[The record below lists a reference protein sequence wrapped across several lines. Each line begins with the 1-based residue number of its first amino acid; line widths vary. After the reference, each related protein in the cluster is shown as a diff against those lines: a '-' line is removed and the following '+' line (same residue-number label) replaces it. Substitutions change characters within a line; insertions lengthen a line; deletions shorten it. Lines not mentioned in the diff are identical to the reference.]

1 MNRTWTKYLPS
12 FIRTR
17 LHERTILQAAIAN
30 TGWLFLERILCM
42 GVGLFVSVWVARYLG
57 PEQFG
62 TLNYAFAFVALFTAF
77 STLGLNSIVVRD
89 IVNDP
94 DSANEI
100 LGSTF
105 VLKLIGGVV
114 ALALTTATISMIR
127 PEDNLTRWLVGIIA
141 AGMIFQAFDAIDF
154 WFQSQILSKYTVYA
168 KSPAFLLA
176 NIGKVVLILTGA
188 TLIAF
193 AWIALAEI
201 AMGAI
206 GMLIVYKTR
215 GYALL
220 KWRGRLTR
228 AIGLLKDSWP
238 LIFSAIVIMVY
249 MRIDQIM
256 LGEMVGDNA
265 VGIYS
270 AAVRLSEAWYF
281 IPIAIAASVFP
292 AIIEAKKISERLYN
306 EHFQKLYNLMT
317 WIAISIAL
325 PVTFLSG
332 YIIQFLYG
340 ERYGGAGTV
349 LAIHIWAGIFVF
361 LGVVSSKYLLTE
373 NYTRILFFRTS
384 VGAVVNIFLNLT
396 LIPRYGV
403 NGAAIATLI
412 SQFFVV
418 FSMAFIR
425 KTQQQSLMM
434 FKSFLP
440 VSIRK

>member
-1 MNRTWTKYLPS
+1 
-12 FIRTR
+12 
-17 LHERTILQAAIAN
+17 
-30 TGWLFLERILCM
+30 M

-62 TLNYAFAFVALFTAF
+62 ILNYAIAFVALFTAF
-77 STLGLNSIVVRD
+77 STLGLNSIIVRD

-100 LGSTF
+100 LGSAF
-105 VLKLIGGVV
+105 ALKLIGGVV
-114 ALALTTATISMIR
+114 ALALIIATISIIR
-127 PEDNLTRWLVGIIA
+127 PDDNLTRWLVGIIA
-141 AGMIFQAFDAIDF
+141 VGMVFQAFDAIDF

-201 AMGAI
+201 AMGAV
-206 GMLIVYKTR
+206 GLIIAYQMR
-215 GYALL
+215 GHALL
-220 KWRGRLTR
+220 RWRGRLTR
-228 AIGLLKDSWP
+228 TIGFIKDSWP
-238 LIFSAIVIMVY
+238 LMFSAMVGMIY

-256 LGEMVGDNA
+256 LGEMVGDSA
-265 VGIYS
+265 VGVYS
-270 AAVRLSEAWYF
+270 AAVRLSEVWYF
-281 IPIAIAASVFP
+281 IPTAIAVSVFP
-292 AIIEAKKISERLYN
+292 ALIEAKKISERLYN

-325 PVTFLSG
+325 PVTFLAG
-332 YIIQFLYG
+332 YIIDFLYG
-340 ERYGGAGTV
+340 EKYGAAGTV

-373 NYTRILFFRTS
+373 NYIRISFFRTS
-384 VGAVVNIFLNLT
+384 IGAVVNILLNLA

-403 NGAAIATLI
+403 NGAAITTLI
-412 SQFFVV
+412 SYFLAV
-418 FSMAFIR
+418 FSIVFIK
-425 KTQQQSLMM
+425 KTRQQSLMM
-434 FKSFLP
+434 FRSLLLMP
-440 VSIRK
+440 IRK